1 MIHYVRI
8 RSNFGSMYNPALPPC
23 HSVTKMSGNIFSH
36 LSYPVQAVEEE
47 IDGTVIIRFTLMKSG
62 EIDSIKVITPVHPL
76 LDAEAIRLIRNMPK
90 WKPVYW
96 QGEPVALSYEVP
108 VIFELLPP
116 ETGQDTLEWD

>member
-8 RSNFGSMYNPALPPC
+8 RSNFGSMYNPVPPPC
-23 HSVTKMSGNIFSH
+23 HSVTKMSGIFSH